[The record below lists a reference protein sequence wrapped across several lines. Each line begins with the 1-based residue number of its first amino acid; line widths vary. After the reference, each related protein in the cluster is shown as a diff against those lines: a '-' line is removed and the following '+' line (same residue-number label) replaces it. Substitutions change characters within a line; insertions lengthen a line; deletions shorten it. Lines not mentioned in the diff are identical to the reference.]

1 MQPRGSPGIIRTR
14 PLSLR
19 GASSWGAPMVLK
31 VGKKRKKR
39 KKKYSRGLKGI
50 QKSFFRASKGT
61 YRLSSALSRGFK
73 SWRQKSARSARR
85 RRDGLF
91 RDGFKN
97 SAKAFGKVI
106 RVTSKA
112 PKDFVRAIN
121 PITLVKPHRV
131 ARFWGRFW
139 PGR

>member
-1 MQPRGSPGIIRTR
+1 MQPMTAPRMVTR
-14 PLSLR
+14 KVPLSLTSAGR
-19 GASSWGAPMVLK
+19 MGAPLVVK
-31 VGKKRKKR
+31 AGKKKK
-39 KKKYSRGLKGI
+39 KKKYSRGLKGL
-50 QKSFFRASKGT
+50 QKSLFRASKGT
-61 YRLSSALSRGFK
+61 YRLSSALSKGIQT
-73 SWRQKSARSARR
+73 WRRQGARSARK

-106 RVTSKA
+106 RVTSKS
-112 PKDFVRAIN
+112 PRDYVRALT
-121 PITLVKPHRV
+121 PITLVKPHKV